1 MLNDQERSAAMYV
14 VHSSKEIPSSLV
26 RVSITAFDVLCRL
39 VLLTSPEMLLR
50 LGQFIQTSSTVSN
63 VASVNISTANYRG
76 VSRRKTNFNY
86 NYDFIIVGKRK
97 LQIVSS
103 FRKKKDIVWNAF
115 CHFPGQTVENWKQ
128 WGKGECVFDRVVNG
142 RVLNR
147 SNEQVLDNG
156 IKVG

>member
-1 MLNDQERSAAMYV
+1 
-14 VHSSKEIPSSLV
+14 
-26 RVSITAFDVLCRL
+26 
-39 VLLTSPEMLLR
+39 MLLR

-63 VASVNISTANYRG
+63 VATVNISTANYRG

-115 CHFPGQTVENWKQ
+115 CHFPDQTVENWKQ